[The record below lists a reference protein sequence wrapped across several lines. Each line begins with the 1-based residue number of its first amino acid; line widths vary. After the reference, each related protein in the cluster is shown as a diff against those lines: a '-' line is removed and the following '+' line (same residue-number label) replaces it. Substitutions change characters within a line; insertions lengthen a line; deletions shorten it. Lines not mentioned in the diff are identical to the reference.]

1 MFDLNYI
8 GDSGP
13 GFDLYLTE
21 TSVVYIAQQVKKSI
35 KKGKPINPDLLDD
48 AWEAVSF
55 LAPKNEYLIDVQ
67 ADTLQI
73 QGIIHACTG
82 KKRFPAEG
90 LVVAS
95 MYARWCMARLE
106 CVVSE
111 FPAPEDAPEDD
122 GKIHHSTY
130 EIDSAYKVNLG
141 LIHASQI
148 FATNVPER
156 IRERTGEVLCK
167 VIRDIANPVSD
178 PQKYEVMAQ
187 DAENLLSW
195 WLYFANHEN
204 STSFAAEPVLAAC
217 ERILAGEDFDMNDH
231 LLLISYLTYKRAL
244 EAPRPWPCI

>member
-8 GDSGP
+8 GDSEP

-21 TSVVYIAQQVKKSI
+21 TSVVDIAQQVKKSI
-35 KKGKPINPDLLDD
+35 KKDKPINPDLLDD

-73 QGIIHACTG
+73 QGIIHACTDEN
-82 KKRFPAEG
+82 RFPAEG

-111 FPAPEDAPEDD
+111 FPAPEHAPEDD

-130 EIDSAYKVNLG
+130 EIDPAYKVNSG
-141 LIHASQI
+141 LIYVPQN
-148 FATNVPER
+148 FTVNVPEQL
-156 IRERTGEVLCK
+156 REKTREVLRN
-167 VIRDIANPVSD
+167 VIQDIANPVSD
-178 PQKYEVMAQ
+178 PEIYQVMAQ

-195 WLYFANHEN
+195 WLYFANQGN

-217 ERILAGEDFDMNDH
+217 QQILAGEDFDMSDH
-231 LLLISYLTYKRAL
+231 LLLISYLTYKRGL
-244 EAPRPWPCI
+244 ETPRPWPCI